1 MRTAR
6 RGLFLDGAAL
16 VLFLA
21 TAILL
26 QFLSGAYKSE
36 FGAHPDEPSHIVTSL
51 LVRDYL
57 ASGFTQAPMRYAE
70 SYYAHYPKAAL
81 GHWPPVYYA
90 AQAVWN
96 LIFPA
101 TRASILVC
109 HAIFTALLAALL
121 FHCARR
127 RFPPLIALA
136 AGFWLLSHPLIQW
149 LNSTVMLD
157 IAVGLF
163 ALAAV
168 LAYAEYLHAPGWRAA
183 AWFGWWSILAIL
195 TKGTG
200 MVLVLLPLACL
211 LLARRGGLIARGSF
225 WLPALLVL
233 AVCGPWYWFA
243 PGALQQGSGAFGAPA
258 ISAAHSVM
266 LLRLWLDRLGAPLL
280 LFAAIGIAAGRRAFR
295 LQSRDD
301 AHWVAAVAFLCSALV
316 FLLVMRS
323 AFEERN
329 LAILMAPLFLFATA
343 GIVRLVEWLP
353 IRHNAPRWRVA
364 FALAILAA
372 LTGANAARMPRK
384 TPAGYARVAAELAW
398 APPFRDSVFLV
409 SGDPTEEGM
418 FISEMALA
426 ERRPGHVVMRA
437 SKLLSH
443 SGWAGDHYSSVY
455 HSVEDIEARLKEV
468 PVGVLVLQRKPAR
481 ARAHHDL
488 LLRMVAS
495 HPGAWRLLDEYPRAA
510 AGDVATPG
518 FLVYELVGHQTMP
531 RGGVRVRLWDKLGKD
546 VEP

>member
-1 MRTAR
+1 MRNAR
-6 RGLFLDGAAL
+6 RGLLLDGAAL
-16 VLFLA
+16 VAFFA
-21 TAILL
+21 AAILL

-36 FGAHPDEPSHIVTSL
+36 FGAHPDEPAHVVTSL
-51 LVRDYL
+51 LIRDYL

-101 TRASILVC
+101 TRASILAC
-109 HAIFTALLAALL
+109 HAMFTALLAALL

-127 RFPPLIALA
+127 RFAAPVALA
-136 AGFWLLSHPLIQW
+136 AGFWLLSEPMIQW
-149 LNSTVMLD
+149 LNSAVMLD
-157 IAVGLF
+157 IAVALF

-168 LAYAEYLHAPGWRAA
+168 LAFADYLHAPGWRAA

-200 MVLVLLPLACL
+200 MVLALLPLAGV
-211 LLARRGGLIARGSF
+211 LLARRAGLMARGSF

-243 PGALQQGSGAFGAPA
+243 PEALQQRTGAFGAPA
-258 ISAAHSVM
+258 FDAAYCFM
-266 LLRLWLDRLGAPLL
+266 LLRLWMDRLGAPLL
-280 LFAAIGIAAGRRAFR
+280 LFAALGIAAGGRAFR

-301 AHWVAAVAFLCSALV
+301 ARWVAAVAFLCSALL

-353 IRHNAPRWRVA
+353 IRRNASRWRVA
-364 FALAILAA
+364 LAIAILAV
-372 LTGANAARMPRK
+372 LSGANAARMPRK
-384 TPAGYARVAAELAW
+384 TPAGYAQAAADLAW

-409 SGDPTEEGM
+409 SGDSTEEGM

-426 ERRPGHVVMRA
+426 ERRPGHIVLRA
-437 SKLLSH
+437 SKQLSH
-443 SGWAGDHYSSVY
+443 SDWAGGEYSSD
-455 HSVEDIEARLKEV
+455 HDSVEDIEARLKEV

-481 ARAHHDL
+481 ARLHHDL
-488 LLRMVAS
+488 LSRMVAS
-495 HPGAWRLLDEYPRAA
+495 QPGAWRLLETYPRSA
-510 AGDVATPG
+510 AGNGAAPG

-531 RGGVRVRLWDKLGKD
+531 RGGVRVRLSDKLGRD

>member
-1 MRTAR
+1 MRNDR
-6 RGLFLDGAAL
+6 RGLLLDGAAL

-21 TAILL
+21 AAILL
-26 QFLSGAYKSE
+26 QFLSGAYESE
-36 FGAHPDEPSHIVTSL
+36 FGAHPDEPAHVVTSL
-51 LVRDYL
+51 LIRDYL

-109 HAIFTALLAALL
+109 HALFTALLAALL

-127 RFPPLIALA
+127 RFPPLVSLA

-183 AWFGWWSILAIL
+183 AWFGWWATLAIL

-200 MVLVLLPLACL
+200 MVLALLPLACL

-225 WLPALLVL
+225 WLPALIVVVL
-233 AVCGPWYWFA
+233 CGPWYWFA
-243 PGALQQGSGAFGAPA
+243 PEALQRSAGKYGAPGFDT
-258 ISAAHSVM
+258 AHGLM
-266 LLRLWLDRLGAPLL
+266 QPRLWWDHLGAPLL
-280 LFAAIGIAAGRRAFR
+280 LFAAIGIAAGRRALR
-295 LQSRDD
+295 LRSRDD
-301 AHWVAAVAFLCSALV
+301 AHWVAAVAFLGSALA

-323 AFEERN
+323 AAEERN

-353 IRHNAPRWRVA
+353 IGHHASRWRVA
-364 FALAILAA
+364 LTLVILAVVS
-372 LTGANAARMPRK
+372 GANVARMPRK
-384 TPAGYARVAAELAW
+384 TPAGYARTAAELAS
-398 APPFRDSVFLV
+398 AQPFRDSVFLV

-426 ERRPGHVVMRA
+426 ERRPGHVVLRA
-437 SKLLSH
+437 SKLLSKSKW
-443 SGWAGDHYSSVY
+443 SGHDYSTSF
-455 HSVEDIEARLKEV
+455 HTIEDVEARLRAI
-468 PVGVLVLQRKPAR
+468 PVGVLVLQCKPAR
-481 ARAHHDL
+481 PRAHHDL

-495 HPGAWRLLDEYPRAA
+495 HAGAWRLLKTYPGAAAENCAA
-510 AGDVATPG
+510 AG
-518 FLVYELVGHQTMP
+518 FRVYELMGHRAMP
-531 RGGVRVRLWDKLGKD
+531 RGEVRVRLGEVLGKD